1 MMTVRRSKDGM
12 GADSFAIS
20 GPRDFKCAIFFPLYF
35 TQGAKVSA
43 VTDDV
48 HAVLCRH
55 EGHLDNSGGD
65 GSSFGALLSDKSF
78 LELMGNDETAGI
90 RPADGGQDSLSSHR
104 LWAALLTYP
113 VSAQARS

>member
-1 MMTVRRSKDGM
+1 MAWAQIASPSPVLATSS
-12 GADSFAIS
+12 APSS
-20 GPRDFKCAIFFPLYF
+20 SPF

-55 EGHLDNSGGD
+55 EGHLDNSGGE

-78 LELMGNDETAGI
+78 LELMSNDETAGI